1 MVLNSNSQSSSKG
14 CVLLNEAAFPSEFTN
29 FSFKSTPW
37 QKFSLRCEMK
47 NAGWE
52 FSASCLT
59 QQKWKAER
67 KELLSLTLAPA
78 SQLLSELA
86 QLHHLGFL
94 RNA

>member
-47 NAGWE
+47 NEEIFVSVLLGVKKR
-52 FSASCLT
+52 T
-59 QQKWKAER
+59 
-67 KELLSLTLAPA
+67 ELS
-78 SQLLSELA
+78 
-86 QLHHLGFL
+86 
-94 RNA
+94 RVWC